1 MKKTLQISTQPTEQ
15 NVQMSNSM
23 NDREDFFLKMGLAY
37 GLGPSF
43 SQYLNMSI
51 IYDEKGIRFR
61 SLSLGEF

>member
-1 MKKTLQISTQPTEQ
+1 MKKTSQISTQPTEQ

-51 IYDEKGIRFR
+51 I
-61 SLSLGEF
+61 